1 MVLSDSKIN
10 IKSIIKPCADS
21 ITGIIIILL
30 VFGVS
35 YKGYM
40 KGGTWINHVLNA
52 TVVCLAYPLYENR
65 HNKEISVYHFASVL
79 TGVLLNFVLVFT
91 TLKIFGYSKDTIV
104 TLLPRS
110 ITAAVGIEVSQELGG
125 TDTMTVLFIITT
137 GLIGSILGSM
147 LLRMGGFKSSIA
159 RGLTY
164 GNASHA
170 FGTAKALELDI
181 ESGAFSSIGMILTA
195 VISSVLIP
203 ILILVFY

>member
-1 MVLSDSKIN
+1 
-10 IKSIIKPCADS
+10 
-21 ITGIIIILL
+21 
-30 VFGVS
+30 
-35 YKGYM
+35 
-40 KGGTWINHVLNA
+40 
-52 TVVCLAYPLYENR
+52 
-65 HNKEISVYHFASVL
+65 
-79 TGVLLNFVLVFT
+79 
-91 TLKIFGYSKDTIV
+91 
-104 TLLPRS
+104 
-110 ITAAVGIEVSQELGG
+110 
-125 TDTMTVLFIITT
+125 
-137 GLIGSILGSM
+137 M